1 MSKFASIK
9 DQLDLIHRGAE
20 EIIPIEELE
29 PDKDLFDDLGMD
41 SLDLIEIINQ
51 TDEFTGSNQMEL
63 DDFSDCRTIKDFSD
77 RFTEGLAKSVPQG

>member
-1 MSKFASIK
+1 MELDKNLLEVISKVST
-9 DQLDLIHRGAE
+9 
-20 EIIPIEELE
+20 IPIEELE

>member
-1 MSKFASIK
+1 ME
-9 DQLDLIHRGAE
+9 LDKNLLEVISRVMDIPVK
-20 EIIPIEELE
+20 EIT

-41 SLDLIEIINQ
+41 SLDFIEIINQ
-51 TDEFTGSNQMEL
+51 SDERTGPTQMEL